1 MRQKQTNPN
10 LKYQE
15 LLILAYFKANYKE
28 YEFNEIVRM
37 MGMTNLEVGKALDYL
52 LEMEYLACIEGYI
65 VITRGGEK
73 ILSDNNLEK
82 FFLLKFDE
90 MLDKKQWNIDKP
102 YVQIGFEI

>member
-52 LEMEYLACIEGYI
+52 L
-65 VITRGGEK
+65 
-73 ILSDNNLEK
+73 
-82 FFLLKFDE
+82 
-90 MLDKKQWNIDKP
+90 
-102 YVQIGFEI
+102 